1 MGFLLGW
8 IIQKRWLSLTAF
20 VLLLGGAVILPRLPA
35 PISYL
40 WVLLPALLVTA
51 VIYEGLARLTPMSFR
66 LRLALAL
73 WMGFSALVLTLG
85 IVLSD
90 SIQGLLIPA
99 LAFFSL
105 LMVAGSIVVL
115 AAYRRSVVDRAP
127 NAAADH
133 DRVAVDRDRLGGA

>member
-1 MGFLLGW
+1 
-8 IIQKRWLSLTAF
+8 
-20 VLLLGGAVILPRLPA
+20 
-35 PISYL
+35 L
-40 WVLLPALLVTA
+40 WVLLPALLMTA
-51 VIYEGLARLTPMSFR
+51 VIYEGPARLTAMSFR

-99 LAFFSL
+99 LAFSSL

-115 AAYRRSVVDRAP
+115 AAYRRSVVDRTP